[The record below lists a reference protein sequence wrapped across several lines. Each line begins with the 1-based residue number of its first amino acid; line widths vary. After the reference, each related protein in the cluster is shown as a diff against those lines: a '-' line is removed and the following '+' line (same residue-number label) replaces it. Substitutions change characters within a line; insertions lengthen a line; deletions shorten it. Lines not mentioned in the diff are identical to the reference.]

1 MPEADVPAGQRL
13 FCLRQSHE
21 ATRDRALPR
30 GRAIR
35 QVALPAQPGL
45 DGAGAG
51 GRVAL
56 PAVEAVEPAQRL
68 RLDTVGNAMQGDL
81 VVAHRLRWE
90 RGQVFR
96 GELVEQQIDP
106 LVDLL
111 RGPIPPL
118 PTTRTHVRIVSY
130 MRSVSSKF
138 RSRDFFRPQSA

>member
-1 MPEADVPAGQRL
+1 MPEADVAAGQRL

-21 ATRDRALPR
+21 AARDRDLLR
-30 GRAIR
+30 GGAITE
-35 QVALPAQPGL
+35 VALPAQPGL

-68 RLDTVGNAMQGDL
+68 RLNAIGDAMKGDL
-81 VVAHRLRWE
+81 VRAHRLSWN

-106 LVDLL
+106 FVGLL

-118 PTTRTHVRIVSY
+118 PSTR
-130 MRSVSSKF
+130 SKNSEE
-138 RSRDFFRPQSA
+138 RPKSRALIGPPHPPPHP